1 MGVTARDVCSETFGT
16 FVTNEF
22 MSAMGGKRPLRSS
35 GDGLQFR
42 FGDQFR
48 RTLLKTLRDLTAAN
62 VRSERLELGRLA
74 ARIGGRLREPFV
86 QHHRDSAADAGE
98 ALSAMIRRV
107 RS

>member
-1 MGVTARDVCSETFGT
+1 
-16 FVTNEF
+16 
-22 MSAMGGKRPLRSS
+22 MGGKRPLRSS

-42 FGDQFR
+42 FGNQFR

-62 VRSERLELGRLA
+62 VCSKRLELGRLA
-74 ARIGGRLREPFV
+74 AKIGRRLREPFV
-86 QHHRDSAADAGE
+86 HHHRDSAADAGE

>member
-1 MGVTARDVCSETFGT
+1 MGLTAGDVGTETFGT

-42 FGDQFR
+42 FSDQFR
-48 RTLLKTLRDLTAAN
+48 RALLKTLRDLTAAN
-62 VRSERLELGRLA
+62 VRSKRLELGRLA
-74 ARIGGRLREPFV
+74 AKIGGRLREPFV
-86 QHHRDSAADAGE
+86 HHDRDSAADAGE
-98 ALSAMIRRV
+98 SLSAMIRRV